1 MSHKSDYDGAWKEAL
16 HAYFEGFLALLWPE
30 LHKQVDWSFAPVF
43 LDKELQQITRIIK
56 RGSRRVDILVE
67 VRLRNGKSALALI
80 HVEIQGRMTK
90 IFLTRM
96 YQYHIRIKEKYP
108 EHVLINLA
116 VLTHQA
122 RALNSVTY
130 VHEGWGT
137 KLAFTFPVLSLE
149 SWRSRMP
156 ELTRLAPTNPFA
168 VIVLAQLH
176 TRATRLDRQR
186 LVRKTELLRHLYDW
200 KYSRENIQQLLRII
214 DAMLRLPE
222 PLEDEFTDIVSQIE
236 EEKQMPY
243 VTSIERVLL
252 KRERQAGEQTGLQT
266 GEQNGLIKGEVKG
279 VAKTLTTL
287 ITYKFGQLP
296 DWAQARIAQADE
308 VVLSQWAV
316 RVLDAQRIEDV
327 FA

>member
-16 HAYFEGFLALLWPE
+16 HAYFDNFLALLWPD

-43 LDKELQQITRIIK
+43 LDKELQQITRILK

-67 VRLRNGKSALALI
+67 IRLRNGKSALALI
-80 HVEIQGRMTK
+80 HVEIQGRLTK
-90 IFLTRM
+90 IFLKRM

-116 VLTHQA
+116 VLTHQT
-122 RALNSVTY
+122 RALNRVTY

-149 SWRSRMP
+149 SWRPRMP
-156 ELTRLAPTNPFA
+156 ELTKLAPTNPFA

-176 TRATRLDRQR
+176 TRATRPDEQR
-186 LVRKTELLRHLYDW
+186 LARKTELLRHLYDW
-200 KYSRENIQQLLRII
+200 GYSRQNIQQLLRII
-214 DAMLRLPE
+214 DAVLRLPE
-222 PLEDEFTDIVSQIE
+222 PLEVEFTDIIRKIE

-252 KRERQAGEQTGLQT
+252 KRERQDAMQ
-266 GEQNGLIKGEVKG
+266 KG
-279 VAKTLTTL
+279 VAKTLTAQ
-287 ITYKFGQLP
+287 ITRKFGSLP
-296 DWAQARIAQADE
+296 DWVQTRIDQADE
-308 VVLSQWAV
+308 TTLSQWAMQI
-316 RVLDAQRIEDV
+316 LDAQRVEDV